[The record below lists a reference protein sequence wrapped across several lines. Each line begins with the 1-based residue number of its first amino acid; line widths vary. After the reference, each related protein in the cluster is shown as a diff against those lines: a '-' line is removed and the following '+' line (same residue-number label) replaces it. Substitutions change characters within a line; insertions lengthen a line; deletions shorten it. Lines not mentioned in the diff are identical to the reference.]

1 MNKKVVLGCGFGC
14 IGVFVIGGIAATIL
28 VPKILEWG
36 KDQLEAESQRKSVVT
51 VWNPPEDATLESF
64 FPQAVGGYELTSKDD
79 RAAIQ
84 DLNFDLEG
92 WHAIYQSDGSQ
103 IDVFVYKTTEFEKE
117 EMFGRVDEVFE
128 KHNGGFKSKTSLGYR
143 MYYSS
148 TAHHQNHLWW
158 AKDWLFVFRTT
169 DSTDRDPFA
178 IEFLKTSSR

>member
-14 IGVFVIGGIAATIL
+14 IGVFLIGGIVAAIF

-36 KDQLEAESQRKSVVT
+36 KGQLEAETQRKSVVNA
-51 VWNPPEDATLESF
+51 WNPPENATLDGF
-64 FPQAVGGYELTSKDD
+64 FPKIVGGYDLTSTDEL
-79 RAAIQ
+79 AAIQ
-84 DLNFDLEG
+84 DLNFDLKG
-92 WHAIYQSDGSQ
+92 WHAIYQSGGSK
-103 IDVFVYKTTEFEKE
+103 IDVFVYETTELEKE

-158 AKDWLFVFRTT
+158 AKGWLFVFRTT
-169 DSTDRDPFA
+169 DSKDRDPFV
-178 IEFLKTSSR
+178 IEFLKTSSK